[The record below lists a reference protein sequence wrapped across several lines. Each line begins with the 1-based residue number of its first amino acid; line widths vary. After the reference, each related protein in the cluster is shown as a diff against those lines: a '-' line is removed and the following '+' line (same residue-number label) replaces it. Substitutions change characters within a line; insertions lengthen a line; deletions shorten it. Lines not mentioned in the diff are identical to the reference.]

1 VVAAEFVIPLLIA
14 LAGGALLALLMLRVA
29 LEIGAALLYV
39 IGGLL
44 LGLSPTEFGRRLLTA
59 WLIAATAMLLLP
71 LLWTIVF
78 VCGAAIMLDAPAAA
92 NSGGL
97 GEFVAQLYNVA
108 AALAT
113 FGIAIKLAQGV
124 MRRAHSGIG
133 ALGAT
138 NLTGGTGRGPA
149 APTPAVGAKT
159 QQSLAAFS
167 QTIRGHATA
176 AGRVGAFPARHPI
189 RAAQAVSYPVRRPVQ
204 ATREAAGGLRDAL
217 ANARTSGAA
226 VSDTARTSAKGW
238 YEQERH
244 GGRFSTRSADQ
255 RRDQFTTK
263 RDTSPTATPHAP
275 RAATPSPN
283 GSTSR
288 AQRPPSRRAP
298 LSPASGP
305 TAPPPPPPAGA
316 PPSDAAPP
324 SRPPA
329 PPRPSPNSST
339 RPPAD
344 PSDPSAPL
352 PLSWGRR
359 RRRDRNRNDG
369 KDQS

>member
-1 VVAAEFVIPLLIA
+1 MFEALLIGGAGGSVVAAEFVIPLLIA
-14 LAGGALLALLMLRVA
+14 LAGGALLALLLLRVA

-92 NSGGL
+92 NNGGL

-113 FGIAIKLAQGV
+113 FGIAIKLAQSV

-133 ALGAT
+133 AVGAPS
-138 NLTGGTGRGPA
+138 LSGGIGRGPGVPSP
-149 APTPAVGAKT
+149 APGGKT
-159 QQSLAAFS
+159 HQSLAAFS
-167 QTIRGHATA
+167 QSIRGRATA
-176 AGRVGAFPARHPI
+176 AGRVGAFPAQHPI
-189 RAAQAVSYPVRRPVQ
+189 RAAQAVTYPLRRPVQ

-217 ANARTSGAA
+217 ASARTSGAA
-226 VSDTARTSAKGW
+226 VSDTARTGAKEW

-244 GGRFSTRSADQ
+244 GGRFSSRSAD
-255 RRDQFTTK
+255 RRHEQFTAQ
-263 RDTSPTATPHAP
+263 RDTSSTGTPHAP
-275 RAATPSPN
+275 RAAPPSPN
-283 GSTSR
+283 GSSART
-288 AQRPPSRRAP
+288 QRPPSRPAP

-305 TAPPPPPPAGA
+305 TLATT
-316 PPSDAAPP
+316 AA
-324 SRPPA
+324 
-329 PPRPSPNSST
+329 
-339 RPPAD
+339 
-344 PSDPSAPL
+344 
-352 PLSWGRR
+352 GRR
-359 RRRDRNRNDG
+359 LAI
-369 KDQS
+369 